1 MPRQQVHITFN
12 ETRTQTNISRWVS
25 RWSGDWEFIYLCQ
38 ALELQQHHASNSE
51 ITVYHGT
58 FKASEESVAGDVYV
72 ITASFLKRR
81 HDVTFYSLD
90 ATAKLI
96 LKIKLK
102 KSAHPQQ
109 LRWYTAAPPPSW
121 HKVHHIIPQSALS
134 CFIFILSVETV
145 PCFGERDFPRLSQKH
160 CSTLNIQVT
169 VQ

>member
-12 ETRTQTNISRWVS
+12 ETRAQTNISRWVS

-38 ALELQQHHASNSE
+38 ALELQQHYASNSE

-58 FKASEESVAGDVYV
+58 FKAFEESFLGVYV

-81 HDVTFYSLD
+81 HDVSFYSLD
-90 ATAKLI
+90 CGPHSKINLKNKKNQHI
-96 LKIKLK
+96 LNNCASIPLLL
-102 KSAHPQQ
+102 HP
-109 LRWYTAAPPPSW
+109 PGK
-121 HKVHHIIPQSALS
+121 KVHPIIPQSALS

-160 CSTLNIQVT
+160 CSTLNIQVM